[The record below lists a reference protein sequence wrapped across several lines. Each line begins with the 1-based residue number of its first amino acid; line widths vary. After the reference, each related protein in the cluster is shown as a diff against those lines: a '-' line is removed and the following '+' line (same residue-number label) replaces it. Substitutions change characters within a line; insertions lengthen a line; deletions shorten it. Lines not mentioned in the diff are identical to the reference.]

1 MQHPW
6 GSSVRDDVLG
16 GLVSAAVAIPLAMGF
31 GMFALVPLGDKYFA
45 NGALAGLYA
54 AFFVAIVSVLLGDK
68 TTTVYAP
75 RINSTFFLGA
85 LLYGLV
91 HSQVAGPPDTSTALI
106 VVVFFLIIFLGGV
119 LQASFGLVKIGT
131 LLKYTP
137 HPVVAGFQN
146 TAAALLFLVQLAN
159 VSGFEQTK
167 PFTFVLTHPAAIKPL
182 SVLLAALT
190 FGAMWNCRKI
200 VPRIPPLLA
209 GLAVGTGLYY
219 ALIALGLREYLGPII
234 GDATKDALSDAP
246 WGNIGELTRMG
257 DLFALWPTILGGGL
271 ALAIIASIDALLCAK
286 LVTQPGDVRA
296 HADSLLLRLGVGNVV
311 AASFGGITAGINI
324 GPSLANR
331 AFGARTPLSVLVNAA
346 VILLAFTVLFPII
359 TRLPRVALSAVI
371 MVIAVQHF
379 DLWSFQLIKRIGA
392 STGGQRRL
400 LLIDLLVVVL
410 VAVLSITVNIVLA
423 VFLGTVIA
431 VMLFVVRMS
440 RSIIR
445 RSYRCN
451 TVSSRKSRDIRETE
465 ALERHAG
472 SILVME
478 LQGALFFGTG
488 ERLIDEIEAATRSE
502 TRLLILD
509 LRRVSEIDSTG
520 ARIIME
526 VQTNLARKEV
536 QLGLVLSKR
545 GDVMPRLEDLGV
557 LESVAADHIFE
568 DVDQAIEW
576 AEDNL
581 LRKVLDEPSPTQE
594 LPLEKVGILYNF
606 APSEIAAL
614 EVAAYPVAHP
624 KGGMIFHQG
633 DSGTDLFIVIK
644 GTASAY
650 IHQPTGRA
658 IRLVTFA
665 PGTVFGELAIL
676 DAGPRSASIIADDDF
691 VSFAL
696 SRAQFAALS
705 SEVPAIAIKLLANLG
720 RELSSRLRRADRMID
735 ELET

>member
-1 MQHPW
+1 
-6 GSSVRDDVLG
+6 
-16 GLVSAAVAIPLAMGF
+16 
-31 GMFALVPLGDKYFA
+31 MFALVPLGDKYFA

-54 AFFVAIVSVLLGDK
+54 AFFVAIVSVVLGDK

-91 HSQVAGPPDTSTALI
+91 HSQIAGPPAGSTALI
-106 VVVFFLIIFLGGV
+106 VVVFFLIIFLAGV
-119 LQASFGLVKIGT
+119 FQALFGLVKVGT

-159 VSGFEQTK
+159 VSGFDQTK
-167 PFTFVLTHPAAIKPL
+167 PFTFVLTHPGAIKPL

-190 FGAMWNCRKI
+190 FGAMWNSRKI
-200 VPRIPPLLA
+200 VPRVPPLLT

-219 ALIALGLREYLGPII
+219 ALIALGLRECLGPII
-234 GDATKDALSDAP
+234 GDATKDAVSRAP
-246 WGNIGELTRMG
+246 WGDIGELTRMG

-286 LVTQPGDVRA
+286 LVTQPGDARA
-296 HADSLLLRLGVGNVV
+296 HADHLLLRLGIGNVV

-346 VILLAFTVLFPII
+346 AILLAFTVLFPII
-359 TRLPRVALSAVI
+359 TLLPRVALSAVI
-371 MVIAVQHF
+371 MVVAFQHF
-379 DLWSFQLIKRIGA
+379 DVWSLQLIKRIQA
-392 STGGQRRL
+392 SFGSQRRF

-410 VAVLSITVNIVLA
+410 VAVLSITVNIMLA
-423 VFLGTVIA
+423 VLLGTVIA

-440 RSIIR
+440 RSIVR

-451 TVSSRKSRDIRETE
+451 AVSSRKSRDSRESK
-465 ALERHAG
+465 ALERHGG

-488 ERLIDEIEAATRSE
+488 ERLVDEIEAATRSE
-502 TRLLILD
+502 THSLILD

-520 ARIIME
+520 ARIIPD
-526 VQTNLARKEV
+526 VQTNLSRKGG
-536 QLGLVLSKR
+536 QLGLVLSKHS
-545 GDVMPRLEDLGV
+545 DVMPRLKDLGA
-557 LESVAADHIFE
+557 LEHVPADQIFE
-568 DVDQAIEW
+568 DVDRAIEW

-581 LRKVLDEPSPTQE
+581 LRRELDEPPPTQE

-606 APSEIAAL
+606 DPSEIAQL
-614 EVAAYPVAHP
+614 EPRLTRVAHP
-624 KGGMIFHQG
+624 KGGIIFHQG
-633 DSGTDLFIVIK
+633 DSGTDLFIVTK

-650 IHQPTGRA
+650 LHQPAGRD

-705 SEVPAIAIKLLANLG
+705 AEAPAIAIKLLANLG

>member
-1 MQHPW
+1 MHPW
-6 GSSVRDDVLG
+6 GSNVHYDVLG
-16 GLVSAAVAIPLAMGF
+16 GLVSAAVAIPLAMGY

-54 AFFVAIVSVLLGDK
+54 AFFVALVSVALGDK

-91 HSQVAGPPDTSTALI
+91 HSQIAGPAAGSTALI

-119 LQASFGLVKIGT
+119 FAALFGLVKVGT

-167 PFTFVLTHPAAIKPL
+167 PFTFVLTHPGAIKPL

-190 FGAMWNCRKI
+190 FGAMWNSRKI
-200 VPRIPPLLA
+200 VPRIPPLLT

-234 GDATKDALSDAP
+234 GDATKDAVSRAP
-246 WGNIGELTRMG
+246 WGDIGELTRMG

-271 ALAIIASIDALLCAK
+271 ALAVIASIDALLCAK
-286 LVTQPGDVRA
+286 LVTQPGDARA
-296 HADSLLLRLGVGNVV
+296 HADHLLLRLGVGNVV

-346 VILLAFTVLFPII
+346 VILLAFTILFPIV

-371 MVIAVQHF
+371 MVVAFQHF
-379 DLWSFQLIKRIGA
+379 DVWSFQLIKRIQA
-392 STGGQRRL
+392 SSGSQRRF

-440 RSIIR
+440 RSIVR

-451 TVSSRKSRDIRETE
+451 AVSSRKSRDSRESK
-465 ALERHAG
+465 ALERHG
-472 SILVME
+472 DSILVME

-502 TRLLILD
+502 TRSLILD

-520 ARIIME
+520 ARIILD
-526 VQTNLARKEV
+526 VRTNLKRKAME
-536 QLGLVLSKR
+536 LGLVLSKR
-545 GDVMPRLEDLGV
+545 GDVMPRLKDLGV
-557 LESVAADHIFE
+557 SEYVPADHIFE
-568 DVDQAIEW
+568 DVDRAIEW

-581 LRKVLDEPSPTQE
+581 LHNVLDEPPPVHE
-594 LPLEKVGILYNF
+594 LPLEKVGIFHNF
-606 APSEIAAL
+606 DPSEIAAL
-614 EVAAYPVAHP
+614 QLRLTRVAHR
-624 KGGMIFHQG
+624 KGETIFHQG
-633 DSGTDLFIVIK
+633 DSGTDLFIVTK

-650 IHQPTGRA
+650 IHQPAGRD

-676 DAGPRSASIIADDDF
+676 DAGPRSASIIADSDF
-691 VSFAL
+691 VSYAL
-696 SRAQFAALS
+696 SRAQFADLS
-705 SEVPAIAIKLLANLG
+705 AEAPAIAIKLLANLG

>member
-1 MQHPW
+1 MKLPW
-6 GSSVRDDVLG
+6 GTNVRDDMLG
-16 GLVSAAVAIPLAMGF
+16 GMVSAAVGIPLAMGF
-31 GMFALVPLGDKYFA
+31 GMFALVALGDKYFA

-91 HSQVAGPPDTSTALI
+91 HSQIAGPAATSTELI
-106 VVVFFLIIFLGGV
+106 VAVFFLIIFFGGV
-119 LQASFGLVKIGT
+119 FQAAFGLVKVGT

-182 SVLLAALT
+182 SVFLAALT
-190 FGAMWNCRKI
+190 FAAMWNSRKI
-200 VPRIPPLLA
+200 APRIPPLLT

-234 GDATKDALSDAP
+234 GDATQDAVSRAP
-246 WGNIGELTRMG
+246 WGDIG
-257 DLFALWPTILGGGL
+257 DLTLGALLALWPTILGGGL
-271 ALAIIASIDALLCAK
+271 ALAVIASIDALLCAK
-286 LVTQPGDVRA
+286 LVTEPGDARA
-296 HADSLLLRLGVGNVV
+296 HADHLLLRLGVGNAV
-311 AASFGGITAGINI
+311 AASCGGITGGINI

-346 VILLAFTVLFPII
+346 AILLAFTVFFPVV

-371 MVIAVQHF
+371 MVVAVQHF
-379 DLWSFQLIKRIGA
+379 EVWSFRLIKGIKA
-392 STGGQRRL
+392 STGGQRRFL
-400 LLIDLLVVVL
+400 LTDLLVVVL

-440 RSIIR
+440 RSIVR

-451 TVSSRKSRDIRETE
+451 AISSRKSRDSRESK
-465 ALERHAG
+465 ALEGHG
-472 SILVME
+472 DSILVME

-488 ERLIDEIEAATRSE
+488 ERLVDEIEAAIRSE
-502 TRLLILD
+502 THSLILD

-520 ARIIME
+520 ARTILD
-526 VQTNLARKEV
+526 VQTNLTRKGG
-536 QLGLVLSKR
+536 QLGLVLSKH

-557 LESVAADHIFE
+557 LEYVPADHIFE
-568 DVDQAIEW
+568 DVDRAIEW
-576 AEDNL
+576 AEDSL
-581 LRKVLDEPSPTQE
+581 LHGVLDEPPPTEE
-594 LPLEKVGILYNF
+594 LPLAKVGILQNF
-606 APSEIAAL
+606 DANEIAAL
-614 EVAAYPVAHP
+614 QQRLIRVAHP
-624 KGGMIFHQG
+624 KGGTIFHQG
-633 DSGTDLFIVIK
+633 DSSTDLFIVTK

-650 IHQPTGRA
+650 IHQPVGRD

-696 SRAQFAALS
+696 SRDQFAALS
-705 SEVPAIAIKLLANLG
+705 AEAPALAIKLLANLG